1 MEDLRDVGGVSDDG
15 FGVQGVLV
23 GGEVDGL
30 VRGDL
35 DGFEAVEGFF
45 VALELAGDFGFDSL
59 AVGGVA
65 VVAAE
70 EGVVF
75 GVVVVE
81 DFADDGHQR
90 QEEAEEVVAGAFEVG
105 EDGAVGRGG
114 GVGYE
119 AAGLPDGFVEG
130 EEEVGAFGVEEGEVA
145 VVAECEVAVLDVEEP
160 PCSSAFFVVFLVV
173 WRVELLLLIW
183 GVGRRGF

>member
-1 MEDLRDVGGVSDDG
+1 MEDLGHVGGVGDDG

-45 VALELAGDFGFDSL
+45 VALQLAGDFGFDSL

-81 DFADDGHQR
+81 DFADDGHQ
-90 QEEAEEVVAGAFEVG
+90 G
-105 EDGAVGRGG
+105 
-114 GVGYE
+114 
-119 AAGLPDGFVEG
+119 
-130 EEEVGAFGVEEGEVA
+130 
-145 VVAECEVAVLDVEEP
+145 
-160 PCSSAFFVVFLVV
+160 
-173 WRVELLLLIW
+173 
-183 GVGRRGF
+183 